1 MEKSEMSE
9 IVPLEVI
16 ANRIL
21 VIRGMKVLLSSH
33 LAVLY
38 QIDTRTLNQAV
49 KRNIERFPK
58 EFMFQLIEEEAKKLV
73 SHFVIP
79 HKKYFGGTLPYAF
92 TEQGVAMLSSVL
104 RSPRAV
110 QMNIVI
116 MRTFVKLREILNT
129 NKDLAQKL
137 SEHEHKLNKHDVE
150 IESIMQ
156 TIRQMMQP
164 RKKPKREIGF
174 KISEQPVPYKIRI
187 RK

>member
-1 MEKSEMSE
+1 MNEV
-9 IVPLEVI
+9 VPLEMI

-33 LAVLY
+33 LADLY
-38 QIDTRTLNQAV
+38 RVDTRALNQAV
-49 KRNIERFPK
+49 RRNIERFPDD
-58 EFMFQLIEEEAKKLV
+58 FMFQLSEEEVERLV

-79 HKKYFGGTLPYAF
+79 HRKYFGGTFPYAF

-116 MRTFVKLREILNT
+116 MRTFVKLSEILST

-137 SEHEHKLNKHDVE
+137 SEHEHKLNKHEVE

-164 RKKPKREIGF
+164 REKAKREIGF
-174 KISEQPVPYKIRI
+174 KISEQTVPYKIRK